1 MGIYKLNER
10 RVTMSYCYQE
20 GRRIFVKARFL
31 IGIRW
36 DGREI
41 KFRSKDVQGEIQNPA
56 QFCINRSWTKIEGV
70 ATDWSRFEVYKNPYP
85 IVLGYGYRPAPD
97 PGPTPD
103 WELERRRKHS
113 EYNSPEAVA
122 SRAAKKAAKEA
133 EAKLAA
139 EEYW

>member
-1 MGIYKLNER
+1 MGKLNER
-10 RVTMSYCYQE
+10 NKIMSFCYQE

-36 DGREI
+36 DGRET
-41 KFRSKDVQGEIQNPA
+41 KFRAGDVKGEIQNPA
-56 QFCINRSWTKIEGV
+56 QFCIDRQWLRIEGV
-70 ATDWSRFEVYKNPYP
+70 ATDWTRFQVYSNPYP
-85 IVLGYGYRPAPD
+85 IILGYGSRPKPD

-103 WELERRRKHS
+103 WELERRSREA

-133 EAKLAA
+133 EAKKAA